1 LSKSIKISSISI
13 VIPALNE
20 EMAIGQVVSSIPKEK
35 LEEMGLSVQIL
46 VIDNGSDDRTTEF
59 ARMSGAE
66 VIAEPRRGYGQ
77 AYKMGFAHATGDL
90 IATLDADLSY
100 PTDVIPKLVKIF
112 IEEGLEFITTNRFGN
127 RDPNSISSRNI
138 IGNSI
143 LNLTTRLLYGINLRD
158 SQSGMW
164 LFRRGLLDRIA
175 CRSNNMSFSQE
186 LKLDTIYW
194 INCRWKEVPIEYY
207 PRVGETKLLG
217 WNHGFRNQVD
227 LIRKRFYR

>member
-1 LSKSIKISSISI
+1 MSKSCKISSITV

-20 EMAIGQVVSSIPKEK
+20 EMAIRQVINNIPNEE
-35 LEEMGLSVQIL
+35 LEEMGFSTNIL
-46 VIDNGSDDRTTEF
+46 VIDNGSIDRTAEY
-59 ARMSGAE
+59 ARMSGAD
-66 VIAEPRRGYGQ
+66 VIAEPRRGYGR

-100 PTDVIPKLVKIF
+100 PTNVIPKLVKIL
-112 IEEGLEFITTNRFGN
+112 IEENLEFLTTNRFAN
-127 RDPNSISSRNI
+127 RDPGSISSRNI

-143 LNLTTRLLYGINLRD
+143 LNLTTRLLYGIDLKD

-164 LFRRGLLDRIA
+164 LFRRDLLDRIA

-186 LKLDTIYW
+186 LKLDTIFW